1 MAARTVNSIS
11 RNVHEVRLTYDS
23 RDDDQWF
30 LLCSD
35 IHLDNPKCNTKLFR
49 KHLDQAKERNASV
62 MIFGDLFCAMQ
73 GRNDRRGNKA
83 SIKPSQLAGAYFDN
97 IANEAAEFLLPYADN
112 IDLITYGNHETAII
126 RHNELDLIQRLV
138 YQLNSEKK
146 PEDSRVEFGGY
157 SGWVL
162 IKHLRSS
169 SSQSLRLKYHHGAGG
184 GSPVTKGAIQQ
195 QRAAAMYDADIIV
208 QGHIHQRQ
216 QTSFMRE
223 SITSAGVIRQR
234 EQVHLRMPTY
244 KDAWAD
250 GAFGWEVEK
259 ALGPSPLGAWWL
271 RTYYERDLI
280 AFEFLPAM

>member
-1 MAARTVNSIS
+1 MAERTITAVS
-11 RNVHEVRLTYDS
+11 RNVHNLHVNFSS
-23 RDDDQWF
+23 RNGEQWV
-30 LLCSD
+30 LLASD

-49 KHLDQAKERNASV
+49 KHLDQAQERNASV

-73 GRNDRRGNKA
+73 GRNDRRGSKN
-83 SIKPSQLAGAYFDN
+83 SVRPSQLVGAYFDN
-97 IANEAAEFLLPYADN
+97 IANEAAQFLLPYVDN

-126 RHNELDLIQRLV
+126 KHNELDLIQRLV

-157 SGWVL
+157 SGWVKIL
-162 IKHLRSS
+162 GRRANTQK
-169 SSQSLRLKYHHGAGG
+169 SLRLKYHHGAGG

-216 QTSFMRE
+216 VTSFMRE
-223 SITSAGVIRQR
+223 SVNQVGKIVQQ
-234 EQVHLRMPTY
+234 EQVHLRCPTY

-259 ALGPSPLGAWWL
+259 GMGPSPLGAWWL
-271 RTYYERDLI
+271 KLYWDGDTMRFSYE
-280 AFEFLPAM
+280 AAT